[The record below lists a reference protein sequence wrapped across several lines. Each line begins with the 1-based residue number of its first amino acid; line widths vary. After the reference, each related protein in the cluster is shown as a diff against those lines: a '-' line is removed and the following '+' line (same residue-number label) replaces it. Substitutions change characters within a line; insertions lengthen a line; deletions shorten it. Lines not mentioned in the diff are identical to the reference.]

1 MAFIILTIV
10 LFLGISILLINVT
23 QYFFIPILVGV
34 VLALLGPNMFLN
46 SKVKSHQGAIR
57 AQLADTLDLMRVC
70 MEAGL
75 SFDASLVKISERME
89 GPLIDELITVFKQIQ
104 LGRNRNDALKDLSNS
119 TDVDE
124 LKTFVSAVIQANQLG
139 IPITNVLQAQSEQ
152 LRINKRE
159 EIKTVAAKVPTK
171 MTIPTVFLILPAI
184 ICIVLGPVIIQVKNE
199 MGGAGGLGGLF

>member
-1 MAFIILTIV
+1 MLQ
-10 LFLGISILLINVT
+10 

-46 SKVKSHQGAIR
+46 SKDKSHQGAIR
-57 AQLADTLDLMRVC
+57 AQLADTLDLMSVC

-124 LKTFVSAVIQANQLG
+124 LKTFRISCSSGKSAWYSYYKCSSGSVRA
-139 IPITNVLQAQSEQ
+139 VE
-152 LRINKRE
+152 NK
-159 EIKTVAAKVPTK
+159 
-171 MTIPTVFLILPAI
+171 
-184 ICIVLGPVIIQVKNE
+184 
-199 MGGAGGLGGLF
+199 